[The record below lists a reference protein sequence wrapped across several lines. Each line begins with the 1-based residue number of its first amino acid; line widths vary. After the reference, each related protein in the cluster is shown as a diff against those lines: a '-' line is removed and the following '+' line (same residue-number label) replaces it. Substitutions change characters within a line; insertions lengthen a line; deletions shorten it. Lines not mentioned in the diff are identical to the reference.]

1 MAPAVAVE
9 WLGRVP
15 YERGLALQECAVR
28 ERLRGATGDRLLLL
42 EHPPVITL
50 GRRAR
55 SDNVLLA
62 PEELARRGVEVHRV
76 GRGGDVTW
84 HAPGQLVGY
93 LVADLAA
100 EGAAPDVGRLLRG
113 LERRLVEVAEALG
126 VPARPLEGLTGIF
139 VDRQRSPRPQ
149 GAERK
154 LASIGLGLRRWV
166 SFHGFALNVSVDLAG
181 FGAIVPCG
189 LEQVEMT
196 SLAREGAPAEA
207 LDERARRQVVEAF
220 SRGLP

>member
-1 MAPAVAVE
+1 
-9 WLGRVP
+9 
-15 YERGLALQECAVR
+15 
-28 ERLRGATGDRLLLL
+28 
-42 EHPPVITL
+42 
-50 GRRAR
+50 
-55 SDNVLLA
+55 
-62 PEELARRGVEVHRV
+62 V

-100 EGAAPDVGRLLRG
+100 GGAAPDVGRLLRG

-126 VPARPLEGLTGIF
+126 VPARPLEGLTGVF
-139 VDRQRSPRPQ
+139 VDRERSPRPQ
-149 GAERK
+149 GPERK
-154 LASIGLGLRRWV
+154 LASIGVGLRRWV

-189 LEQVEMT
+189 LAQVEMT
-196 SLAREGAPAEA
+196 SLAREGAPAA
-207 LDERARRQVVEAF
+207 GLDERARGRVEEVF